1 MITLVGAGAL
11 GSHTLMFL
19 RNTNHSIQIIDYDK
33 VESHNLRS
41 QFHGKPGVGKNKAVA
56 LSGIINLLWG
66 IKYTINPNRL
76 TEQNTNELLSN
87 SDLIIDCL
95 DNSPS
100 RHLVQNYACKH
111 QIPCLHGA
119 LAANGAFGRIIW
131 TEQFIIDENVGGTAT
146 CDDGNYLPFIGLV
159 SALIAKSAFDFLDSN
174 LKNNFQI
181 LPSGVVIKL

>member
-1 MITLVGAGAL
+1 MITLVGVGAL
-11 GSHTLMFL
+11 GSHVLMFL
-19 RNTNHSIQIIDYDK
+19 RNVDHQIQIIDYDK

-56 LSGIINLLWG
+56 LSGVINLLWG
-66 IKYTINPNRL
+66 IKYVINPNRL
-76 TEQNTNELLSN
+76 TNHNTNELLSN

-95 DNSPS
+95 DNSYS
-100 RHLVQNYACKH
+100 RHLVQDYAHKY

-159 SALIAKSAFDFLDSN
+159 SALIAKSALDFLESN
-174 LKNNFQI
+174 IKNNFHI
-181 LPSGVVIKL
+181 LPSGVVIHI